1 MTSPTQKQ
9 LRRATIVF
17 WVLLCYI
24 IAALVWWLISLE
36 QQSHAIHDLQQ
47 AQIDTSN
54 QASKAVALKQWAQI
68 QDSRNR
74 NSTKYILEGATFL
87 LLILFGAVYIYRLVR
102 KQFQLQLQQQNF
114 AMAITHEL
122 KTPLAVARLSLET
135 IQKHKLDEERQRKLL
150 DKTLQET
157 LRLDTLI
164 NNILISSQLDHDG
177 YKASKEDVNFSEIG
191 RQLTDDLKHRYTD
204 KQVTAHIE
212 EDIHLYGDPLLLKLL
227 VSNLLENANKYSGKQ
242 AHITCNIYRKDHK
255 VLLEVSDEGIGIPD
269 EEKKMVFEKFYRVGN
284 EQTRRTKGTGLGLF
298 ICKRIVQ
305 SHGGDIKV
313 VDNVPQGSTFI
324 VTFTA

>member
-1 MTSPTQKQ
+1 MAQSTQKQ

-17 WVLLCYI
+17 WVLLFYI
-24 IAALVWWLISLE
+24 IAALIWWLFSLE
-36 QQSHAIHDLQQ
+36 QQSHLIHDLQQ
-47 AQIDTSN
+47 EEISIADKNTKAYQERWMLIE
-54 QASKAVALKQWAQI
+54 ASRK
-68 QDSRNR
+68 R
-74 NSTKYILEGATFL
+74 NSTKYILEGITFL
-87 LLILFGAVYIYRLVR
+87 LLILFGATYIYRLVR

-122 KTPLAVARLSLET
+122 KTPIAVARLNLET
-135 IQKHKLDEERQRKLL
+135 LQKHKLDEERRQKLM

-177 YKASKEDVNFSEIG
+177 YKASKEEVDFSEITT
-191 RQLTDDLKHRYTD
+191 RLVEELSARYTD
-204 KQVTAHIE
+204 KEFTAHITE
-212 EDIHLYGDPLLLKLL
+212 GIYLYGDPLLLKLL

-242 AHITCNIYRKDHK
+242 GRIICQ
-255 VLLEVSDEGIGIPD
+255 LLKEKTTISLIVSDEGIGIPE
-269 EEKKMVFEKFYRVGN
+269 EEKKKVFDKFYRIGN

-298 ICKRIVQ
+298 ICKKIVQ
-305 SHGGDIKV
+305 SHGGEISIT
-313 VDNVPQGSTFI
+313 DNIPQGTTFI

>member
-47 AQIDTSN
+47 AQVDTTN
-54 QASKAVALKQWAQI
+54 PVTKAVALKQWGAI
-68 QDSRNR
+68 ESSRNR
-74 NSTKYILEGATFL
+74 NSAKYLLEGATFL

-177 YKASKEDVNFSEIG
+177 YKAHKEAVSLSEIT
-191 RQLTDDLKHRYTD
+191 RQLTEDLKHRYAD
-204 KQVTAHIE
+204 KQVIENIDAGIHI
-212 EDIHLYGDPLLLKLL
+212 YGDPLLLKLL

-242 AHITCNIYRKDHK
+242 TNITCSLHTKDHK
-255 VLLEVSDEGIGIPD
+255 IVLEVSDEGIGISD
-269 EEKKMVFEKFYRVGN
+269 EEKKMIFEKFYRVGN
-284 EQTRRTKGTGLGLF
+284 EQTRRTKGTGLGLY
-298 ICKRIVQ
+298 ICKKIAQ

>member
-24 IAALVWWLISLE
+24 VAALVWWLISLE
-36 QQSHAIHDLQQ
+36 QQSQTIHDLQQ

-54 QASKAVALKQWAQI
+54 KTSKAPLLQRAQI
-68 QDSRNR
+68 EESRVR
-74 NSTKYILEGATFL
+74 NSTKYVLEGATFL

-177 YKASKEDVNFSEIG
+177 YKASKEDINFSD
-191 RQLTDDLKHRYTD
+191 LTRLLIEELKTRYTD
-204 KQVTAHIE
+204 KQVTTRIE
-212 EDIHLYGDPLLLKLL
+212 ENVHVYGDPLLLKLL
-227 VSNLLENANKYSGKQ
+227 VSNLLENANKYAGKQ
-242 AHITCNIYRKDHK
+242 THIHCNLYRKDQK
-255 VLLEVSDEGIGIPD
+255 AVLEVSDEGIGIPN

-298 ICKRIVQ
+298 ICKKIAQ

>member
-36 QQSHAIHDLQQ
+36 QQSQTIHDLQQ

-54 QASKAVALKQWAQI
+54 KISKAPLLRRAQI
-68 QDSRNR
+68 EESRAR
-74 NSTKYILEGATFL
+74 NSTKYVLEGATFL

-114 AMAITHEL
+114 AMAVTHEL

-177 YKASKEDVNFSEIG
+177 YKASKEDVNFSELT
-191 RQLTDDLKHRYTD
+191 RQLTEELKTRYPD
-204 KQVTAHIE
+204 KQVTTHIE
-212 EDIHLYGDPLLLKLL
+212 EDVHVYGDPLLLKLL
-227 VSNLLENANKYSGKQ
+227 VSNLLENANKYAGKQ
-242 AHITCNIYRKDHK
+242 THIRCNLYRKDHK
-255 VLLEVSDEGIGIPD
+255 VVLEVSDEGIGIPD

-298 ICKRIVQ
+298 ICKKIAQ

>member
-1 MTSPTQKQ
+1 MVSPTQKQ

-24 IAALVWWLISLE
+24 IVALVWWLISLE
-36 QQSHAIHDLQQ
+36 QQSQLIHDLQQ
-47 AQIDTSN
+47 AQITIPNKS
-54 QASKAVALKQWAQI
+54 SKAYLDQWMQI
-68 QDSRNR
+68 ERSRIR
-74 NSTKYILEGATFL
+74 NSIKYVLEGATFL

-122 KTPLAVARLSLET
+122 KTPIAVARLNLET
-135 IQKHKLDEERQRKLL
+135 LQKHKLDEERQRKLM

-164 NNILISSQLDHDG
+164 NNILISSQLDHNG
-177 YKASKEDVNFSEIG
+177 YKASKENANFSEIT
-191 RQLTDDLKHRYTD
+191 RLLTEEIKSRYSD
-204 KQVTAHIE
+204 KQVTSHIE
-212 EDIHLYGDPLLLKLL
+212 EDIYLYGDPLLLKLL
-227 VSNLLENANKYSGKQ
+227 VSNLLENANKYAGKQ
-242 AHITCNIYRKDHK
+242 THISCRLFRKNDK
-255 VLLEVSDEGIGIPD
+255 VLLEVSDEGIGIAD
-269 EEKKMVFEKFYRVGN
+269 EEKKKVFDKFYRIGN

-298 ICKRIVQ
+298 ICKKIVQ
-305 SHGGDIKV
+305 SHSGEIQV
-313 VDNVPQGSTFI
+313 IDNVPQGSTFI